1 MILISMKMSIG
12 NLKKF
17 QNICVLFFERL
28 EFFDGKLSNRRP
40 WPNVTVLLFNICL
53 LTYNLV
59 IFSDTIFFHKKVSWL
74 WDKKFYVHTKMT
86 ILSVCSIQIIVL
98 IFFRKGS
105 LRLRTE
111 KASPKWWKN
120 RTWGGRSNYRGYSL
134 CKFNSPRTS

>member
-1 MILISMKMSIG
+1 MFKLRHISKSLDELPRTLSLNFSTSSCQIEKRDQMS
-12 NLKKF
+12 
-17 QNICVLFFERL
+17 FFSIFVFL
-28 EFFDGKLSNRRP
+28 
-40 WPNVTVLLFNICL
+40 PNF
-53 LTYNLV
+53 V

-74 WDKKFYVHTKMT
+74 WDKKFYVHTKKT
-86 ILSVCSIQIIVL
+86 ILSVCSIEMIVL

-120 RTWGGRSNYRGYSL
+120 RSWRGWSNYRGSSL